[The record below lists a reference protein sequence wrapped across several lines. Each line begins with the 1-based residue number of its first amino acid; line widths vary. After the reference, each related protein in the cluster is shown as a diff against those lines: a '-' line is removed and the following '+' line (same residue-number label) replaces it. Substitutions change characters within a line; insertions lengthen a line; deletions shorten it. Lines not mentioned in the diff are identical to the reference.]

1 MNFRVVFYPQT
12 SCRTITSKHS
22 RHSLTISI
30 LMKIKL
36 QEALTSNQ
44 VTKTDVKFPNVL
56 IAILDPKKG

>member
-1 MNFRVVFYPQT
+1 
-12 SCRTITSKHS
+12 
-22 RHSLTISI
+22 
-30 LMKIKL
+30 MKIKL